1 MIRSIC
7 LLEDAR
13 CLLAYD
19 GKKMIVLG
27 DSPVAQS
34 IRDYVESD
42 DPQVT
47 PFVTLMKEAADDFD
61 PVMYWFSSASYFAF
75 EDAPVAYSDSLFDTL
90 KAKLD
95 TLK

>member
-7 LLEDAR
+7 LLEEAR

-27 DSPVAQS
+27 DSPTAEG
-34 IRDYVESD
+34 IRRLAESS

-47 PFVTLMKEAADDFD
+47 PFVTAMREAADDFD
-61 PVMYWFSSASYFAF
+61 PVMYWYSSASSFSY
-75 EDAPVAYSDSLFDTL
+75 DDPPVAYSDSLFETL